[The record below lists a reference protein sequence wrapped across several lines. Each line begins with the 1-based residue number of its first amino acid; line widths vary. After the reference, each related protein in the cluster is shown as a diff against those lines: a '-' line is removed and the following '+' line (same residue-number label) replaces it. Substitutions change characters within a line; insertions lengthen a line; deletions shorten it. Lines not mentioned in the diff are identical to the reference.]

1 MASCLALYKASI
13 IAEKLPAKPQ
23 VPERSRQMVMMT
35 TWTLLL
41 RAQCPHRYPAVFI
54 NECIYA
60 CSRVIRHSLK
70 VIRLGT
76 FTLCTAYRAWF
87 PQHDCSGDMQQPVY
101 MLSGSVLQSSLLP
114 KPLCISISGGCTQQA
129 CHTAASAHLLI
140 LSRATGSSGG
150 AAVSM

>member
-1 MASCLALYKASI
+1 MLRWTVFNASFLMASCLALYKASI
-13 IAEKLPAKPQ
+13 IAEKLPAKQQ

-101 MLSGSVLQSSLLP
+101 MLSGSVLQSRLYQNP
-114 KPLCISISGGCTQQA
+114 F
-129 CHTAASAHLLI
+129 ASAYLEVARNKLVTQLRLHI
-140 LSRATGSSGG
+140 F
-150 AAVSM
+150 